1 VRELAHLPV
10 HRVHRLEDGLDDV
23 LGALSFRL
31 CALNA
36 LLFSPS
42 HPLLRRMSIR
52 WQTKNTKEATYREE
66 DRERAREMR
75 SARMRVR

>member
-1 VRELAHLPV
+1 
-10 HRVHRLEDGLDDV
+10 
-23 LGALSFRL
+23 
-31 CALNA
+31 
-36 LLFSPS
+36 
-42 HPLLRRMSIR
+42 MSIR